1 MREKYLYAL
10 EDSSIGIKGG
20 SKTTNLR
27 YLLRKKY
34 AVPKGCVLSWDAL
47 NDYLLLGESVL
58 MEIREE
64 LKGYIQP
71 DKAYAVR
78 SSASIE
84 DHSEFSC
91 AGLFQSYLD
100 VRGEEEIITSIMK
113 VWQSLYEE
121 KLRAYCE
128 NNHID
133 TQSIL
138 MAVIIQ
144 EMVDART
151 SGVIFSKNPITGLSE
166 IIIEAGEGN
175 GDEQVQARTSP
186 ERWVS
191 KWGNWIEKPEEHIIT
206 ESFAK
211 ELAEHAH
218 NLAKSYGK
226 PVDLEWAYDGE
237 RLYFLQVRPIT
248 QLDIPIYS
256 NRITKEM
263 LPGIIKPLVWSVN
276 TSMINKIWARILS
289 QLTGDA
295 TIEPDNLTGYYYG
308 RAYFNMALFGQVF
321 ESLGIPYEGLELLLG
336 LEQDGPRKPHMKPG
350 MKAVKR
356 LPGFVK
362 ISRSFLTAEKRY
374 LKMEPQKW
382 KIYEDIREELD
393 RSSSMEEDLMIAR
406 RISEETEAVAYFNI
420 ILPMELMMHHRMLA
434 GFLRKEG
441 HDIRSLLLEG
451 VEEAANKYSPHYHLT
466 ELKKKYQLPNDAL
479 TEEDQENLDKEIA
492 DFLKRF
498 GHFSDSGNDCS
509 KIPWRETPELILK
522 MIEMAAEPVKGD
534 DRVKLSALKLP
545 MLKKGF
551 YGAFYRRTSR
561 YAVLRESISS
571 LYTFGYGQFR
581 NVFVKMGKELAREG
595 LLDNQEDVYYL
606 YWNELVE
613 LIEEKKTLPLKEL
626 VRDRKEKLL
635 RYEKMNVP
643 EIIVGKEQPPCQ
655 EEACEDYRGIPTSL
669 GVYSGPARVLNG
681 FADFERL
688 LEGDVLIIP
697 YSDVGWSPLF
707 ARAGAVIAESGGILS
722 HSSIVAREYRIPAVV
737 SVPGACRIPDGMRVT
752 VDGYSGNIFV
762 EKQ

>member
-1 MREKYLYAL
+1 MSEKYLYAL

-20 SKTTNLR
+20 TKTSNLR
-27 YLLRKKY
+27 FLIQKSY
-34 AVPKGCVLSWDAL
+34 AVPKGYVLSWDAL

-58 MEIREE
+58 QEIRNT
-64 LKGYIQP
+64 LKSLIES

-91 AGLFQSYLD
+91 AGLFQSYLN

-128 NNHID
+128 TNHID

-175 GDEQVQARTSP
+175 GDDQMAARTSP

-191 KWGNWIEKPEEHIIT
+191 KWGNWIEKPEGHIIT
-206 ESFAK
+206 EPFAR

-218 NLAKSYGK
+218 GIAKSYGK
-226 PVDLEWAYDGE
+226 PVDLEWAHDGKTF
-237 RLYFLQVRPIT
+237 YFLQVRPIT

-276 TSMINKIWARILS
+276 TSMINKIWAGILI
-289 QLTGDA
+289 QLTGDT
-295 TIEPDNLTGYYYG
+295 TIDPENLTGYYYG

-356 LPGFVK
+356 LPGFAK

-374 LKMEPQKW
+374 RKMEPQKW
-382 KIYEDIREELD
+382 KIYEDIKEELD

-451 VEEAANKYSPHYHLT
+451 VEEAANKYRNIS
-466 ELKKKYQLPNDAL
+466 
-479 TEEDQENLDKEIA
+479 
-492 DFLKRF
+492 
-498 GHFSDSGNDCS
+498 C
-509 KIPWRETPELILK
+509 
-522 MIEMAAEPVKGD
+522 
-534 DRVKLSALKLP
+534 P
-545 MLKKGF
+545 M
-551 YGAFYRRTSR
+551 T
-561 YAVLRESISS
+561 
-571 LYTFGYGQFR
+571 
-581 NVFVKMGKELAREG
+581 
-595 LLDNQEDVYYL
+595 
-606 YWNELVE
+606 
-613 LIEEKKTLPLKEL
+613 
-626 VRDRKEKLL
+626 
-635 RYEKMNVP
+635 
-643 EIIVGKEQPPCQ
+643 
-655 EEACEDYRGIPTSL
+655 
-669 GVYSGPARVLNG
+669 
-681 FADFERL
+681 
-688 LEGDVLIIP
+688 
-697 YSDVGWSPLF
+697 
-707 ARAGAVIAESGGILS
+707 
-722 HSSIVAREYRIPAVV
+722 H
-737 SVPGACRIPDGMRVT
+737 
-752 VDGYSGNIFV
+752 
-762 EKQ
+762 